1 MQVGKINYSSHFI
14 TLRKLIAICVVVLL
28 QAVGAFADPCFS
40 ELFEFQL
47 PMGPSF
53 DPLIE
58 GTDGNFYGTSVGGG
72 AAGLGAVFRMTPAGV
87 ITPLTYFNSTNG
99 ANPWSSLVRT
109 PDGTLY
115 GTTSSGGANH
125 YGTVFKLSPDGTLT
139 NLISFAQTNG
149 AAPST
154 LLLGDDGLLWGIA
167 TTWGPPGKTD
177 GAIFK
182 VSTNGNPTFVVFFDG
197 TNGSRPSSLL
207 KGQDGNFYGTTGG
220 RGGINSLGYGTIF
233 KLSPLGVLNTLAEFN
248 STNGD
253 SPTGLCPGVDGSF
266 YGTTMYGGTNGAG
279 TVFKVSPSG
288 SFTKLLDLTAYN
300 QMPNAFARGNDGN
313 FYGTSYSGGQFGFG
327 TVFKVT
333 PQGVLTTLVSFNSTN
348 GACPRAG
355 MMLANDGNF
364 CGTTTWNGP
373 ASQGTIFKMT
383 HSGVLT
389 VLSSFSPP
397 EGYRPAGA
405 VTRGRDGNF
414 YGTTQQGGF
423 YGSGTVFRLTPSGE
437 MTTLVAFHDTNGISP
452 AAPLLLAS
460 DGNLYGTTTF
470 GGAGFN
476 GEPNTGYG
484 TVFRITT
491 NGEFSTVCSFTIYT
505 GSYPIGRLAEDDNG
519 NLYGTMSQDG
529 GHSAGSVFKVSP
541 SGTLTTLA
549 SLDYYY
555 GPRGGLVR
563 GPDGNFYGTTA
574 FNVFRITPSGTLTT
588 VYSQDY
594 PYAAQFQSGLT
605 PATASSFYG
614 LGTYG
619 TNGTLFELSLDGTTL
634 KTLASLTDPSAGYAS
649 GPLANGSDGNLY
661 GMTSGSIFRFSKSGA
676 TSTILTFNEAN
687 GIDAIDLNSGS
698 DGNLYGAT
706 WQGGRHGGGTIFKL
720 CIPCLFLGTP
730 LISNQT
736 TSLML
741 TNGTGTNAV
750 IEASSNLVTWLPV
763 FTNSSSA
770 QFQEQ
775 TGQPRQRFYRARVQ

>member
-1 MQVGKINYSSHFI
+1 M
-14 TLRKLIAICVVVLL
+14 RKLIGICVVVLL

-58 GTDGNFYGTSVGGG
+58 GADGNFYGTSVGGG

-115 GTTSSGGANH
+115 GTTSTGGKNL

-167 TTWGPPGKTD
+167 TTWGPPGRTS

-207 KGQDGNFYGTTGG
+207 KGPEGNFYGTTGG
-220 RGGINSLGYGTIF
+220 GGGINGSGYGTIF
-233 KLSPLGVLNTLAEFN
+233 KLTPAGVLNTLAVFN

-253 SPTGLCPGVDGSF
+253 SPTGLCLGVDGNF
-266 YGTTMYGGTNGAG
+266 YGTTLYGGTNNAG

-288 SFTKLLDLTAYN
+288 TFTKLLDLTGYN
-300 QMPNAFARGNDGN
+300 QMPNALVRGNDGN
-313 FYGTSYSGGQFGFG
+313 FYGTSYNGGQGYG
-327 TVFKVT
+327 TVFRVT
-333 PQGVLTTLVSFNSTN
+333 PQGVLTTLVSFNSAN
-348 GACPRAG
+348 GSSPQAG
-355 MMLANDGNF
+355 MMLASDGNF
-364 CGTTTWNGP
+364 YGTTMWGGMIG
-373 ASQGTIFKMT
+373 QGTIFRMT
-383 HSGVLT
+383 PAGVLT
-389 VLSSFSPP
+389 ILSSFSPL

-405 VTRGRDGNF
+405 VTLGRDGNY

-423 YGSGTVFRLTPSGE
+423 YGSGTVFRLTPAGE
-437 MTTLVAFHDTNGISP
+437 ITTLVAFHDTNGISP

-460 DGNLYGTTTF
+460 DGNFYGTTTS

-491 NGEFSTVCSFTIYT
+491 NGEFSTVCSFTMYT
-505 GSYPIGRLAEDDNG
+505 GSFPKGRLAQDDDG
-519 NLYGTMSQDG
+519 NFYGTMTQGG

-541 SGTLTTLA
+541 SGTLTNLA
-549 SLDYYY
+549 PLDYYY
-555 GPRGGLVR
+555 APQSGLVR
-563 GPDGNFYGTTA
+563 GPDGNFYGTT
-574 FNVFRITPSGTLTT
+574 
-588 VYSQDY
+588 
-594 PYAAQFQSGLT
+594 
-605 PATASSFYG
+605 
-614 LGTYG
+614 
-619 TNGTLFELSLDGTTL
+619 
-634 KTLASLTDPSAGYAS
+634 
-649 GPLANGSDGNLY
+649 
-661 GMTSGSIFRFSKSGA
+661 
-676 TSTILTFNEAN
+676 
-687 GIDAIDLNSGS
+687 
-698 DGNLYGAT
+698 
-706 WQGGRHGGGTIFKL
+706 
-720 CIPCLFLGTP
+720 
-730 LISNQT
+730 
-736 TSLML
+736 
-741 TNGTGTNAV
+741 
-750 IEASSNLVTWLPV
+750 
-763 FTNSSSA
+763 
-770 QFQEQ
+770 
-775 TGQPRQRFYRARVQ
+775 